1 MPLTPVPSDQVATIV
16 TSLEMLDRPKPRPMP
31 PAPFRLN
38 RWKQLGAE
46 KYRALFR
53 RVGEPWMWF
62 SRLVMAEDEL
72 LAIIQDEAVEI
83 YAVED
88 RRGIEIGM
96 LELDFRVTGEAEI
109 AFFGLVPELA
119 GKGHGGWLMAQA
131 LGLGWRKDVRRMWV
145 HTCTLDHPGA
155 LAFYRK
161 HGFRPY
167 ARAVETFAD
176 PRLAG
181 VLPLECA
188 PHVPL
193 FGGDPAAGDQA
204 PAASRR

>member
-1 MPLTPVPSDQVATIV
+1 MPLTPVAPDQVATIV
-16 TSLEMLDRPKPRPMP
+16 TSLEMRERPRPRPMP
-31 PAPFRLN
+31 AAPFRLN
-38 RWKQLGAE
+38 RWKQPGAE

-62 SRLVMAEDEL
+62 SRLVMPEPEL
-72 LAIIQDEAVEI
+72 LAIIQGEAVEI

-96 LELDFRVTGEAEI
+96 LELDFRIAGEAEI

-131 LGLGWRKDVRRMWV
+131 LGLGWRTGIDRMWV

-155 LAFYRK
+155 LGFYRK

-181 VLPLECA
+181 VLPAESA
-188 PHVPL
+188 AHVPL
-193 FGGDPAAGDQA
+193 FRETTATAD
-204 PAASRR
+204 